1 MLAHTGTMRV
11 LVLHDTPADFDLW
24 LEERLPQHEFGWA
37 QSPEEVTELL
47 ERLKPEVVFSIK
59 HSEFPGPAHLPALH
73 YPTVRWFQVGGSGYE
88 HLGKWDRT
96 KVVVTN
102 SAGVLAPFHAE
113 RAMAGLLALST
124 GLLRSLRLQTKAE
137 WSPDRFSSLQGKTLL
152 IVGLG
157 QTGRELARRAAS
169 FGMKIIGVRR
179 TPQDCP
185 GVDEVHPV
193 EELETLWERADVV
206 SLNVPHNPETHH
218 LVDAEVFRKLPTH
231 ALLLNGSRGSVVDE
245 KALVEAL
252 QGQAIAGA
260 WLDVFEQEPLPS
272 GSPLWRMEHVVVTP
286 HSADQVTDFPLR
298 FAQFF
303 AENLERY
310 AQGAELLN
318 VVL

>member
-1 MLAHTGTMRV
+1 MR
-11 LVLHDTPADFDLW
+11 
-24 LEERLPQHEFGWA
+24 ERLPQHELGWA
-37 QSPEEVTELL
+37 RSPGEVTQHL
-47 ERLKPEVVFSIK
+47 ESFQPEVVFSIK

-73 YPTVRWFQVGGSGYE
+73 YPTVKWFQVGGSGYE
-88 HLGKWDRT
+88 HLGTWDRA
-96 KVVVTN
+96 KVTVTN

-124 GLLRSLRLQTKAE
+124 GLLRARRLQQKAE

-152 IVGLG
+152 VVGLG

-169 FGMKIIGVRR
+169 FGMKIIGVKRS
-179 TPQDCP
+179 PENCP

-193 EELETLWERADVV
+193 EMLARLWERADVV
-206 SLNVPHNPETHH
+206 SLNVPHNSETHH
-218 LVDAEVFRKLPTH
+218 LVNDEVLRKLKPH
-231 ALLLNGSRGSVVDE
+231 ALFLNGSRGSVVDE
-245 KALVEAL
+245 QALVETL
-252 QGQAIAGA
+252 REKAIAGA

-272 GSPLWRMEHVVVTP
+272 DSPLWRMDQVIVTP

-310 AQGAELLN
+310 AQGEELLN
-318 VVL
+318 VVS